1 MDIGD
6 RIELRIR
13 KCQQGPMQS
22 LQPPRVQQ
30 RWTALLTQASLL
42 KKGSSEPV
50 GNPQAVTRPTPGNLI
65 ELPPTPIACSICG
78 LYFPTLKSLKLH
90 RALKHPV
97 GKAAQQLTTQRRS
110 QQSMR
115 AAYMQYADGG
125 VPTCVHCDW
134 QFTSWP
140 SFCQHFAKARCPV
153 LHGPAAPAPDD
164 QPSEHISPDCT
175 TVPTIPLPS
184 QPPDASPEPA
194 LDQLA
199 ALLERIPSEQLL
211 ALQQGWQ
218 ALAKMLRT
226 VDQHVCPFCDQWLA
240 KPQYL
245 TRHLVIQHAV
255 LQPILDVLPSW
266 LSERR
271 VTVHSPCSWCRTD
284 FKAQHA
290 SRMRHT
296 CSCPTLIRT
305 GIIVL
310 LHARQ
315 DPTADQDALGCSQGR
330 AGASPEPGGHVQD
343 VAEHTTSG
351 PGGASGLGS
360 QAMDQTQTRRAVGGS
375 DSQGQGGG
383 KGRGRKEAD
392 LAVAGYLATR
402 TGGAHRAPRARS
414 PRNSRTSAWPCPGS
428 CFGTKMLRA

>member
-1 MDIGD
+1 
-6 RIELRIR
+6 
-13 KCQQGPMQS
+13 MQ
-22 LQPPRVQQ
+22 
-30 RWTALLTQASLL
+30 
-42 KKGSSEPV
+42 
-50 GNPQAVTRPTPGNLI
+50 PTPGNLI
-65 ELPPTPIACSICG
+65 ELPPTTTPIACSICG

-90 RALKHPV
+90 GALKHPV
-97 GKAAQQLTTQRRS
+97 SKVAQQLTTQRRS
-110 QQSMR
+110 QQNMR
-115 AAYMQYADGG
+115 AAYMRYAGGG
-125 VPTCVHCDW
+125 VPTCVHCHW

-153 LHGPAAPAPDD
+153 LHAPATPAPDD

-175 TVPTIPLPS
+175 MVPTVPLPT
-184 QPPDASPEPA
+184 QPPDTSPEPA
-194 LDQLA
+194 SDQLA
-199 ALLERIPSEQLL
+199 ALLECIPSEQLL

-218 ALAKMLRT
+218 TLAKMLRT

-330 AGASPEPGGHVQD
+330 ASASPEPGGHVQD
-343 VAEHTTSG
+343 VAEQHHLGSRRSLGAGSEHPAPADLAGDGPNAGGRASAESRRRLRARTTKDREEARAATSG
-351 PGGASGLGS
+351 
-360 QAMDQTQTRRAVGGS
+360 
-375 DSQGQGGG
+375 QGT
-383 KGRGRKEAD
+383 RGRKEAD
-392 LAVAGYLATR
+392 LAVAGDLETR

-414 PRNSRTSAWPCPGS
+414 PRDSKTSAWPCPGS